1 MNVGINIDM
10 NNYKDSPPDLSTAE
24 GIRTA
29 VLKIKDDYINVGWDN
44 KAEVLA
50 SCHNRL
56 EYLMY
61 YYLPIGVLATMGW
74 ELDIDNWSVKLKLKN
89 KVTKEEYFYDLD
101 FEPDFME
108 TLDKMINQA
117 KEGIVENINKKARM
131 FDMYATHDINR
142 MMYLTDLKFNKLE
155 VRYVK

>member
-1 MNVGINIDM
+1 MNIGINIHV
-10 NNYKDSPPDLSTAE
+10 NNYKESPPDLSTAE
-24 GIRTA
+24 GIKTA
-29 VLKIKDDYINVGWDN
+29 ILRIKNDYINVGWDN
-44 KAEVLA
+44 KAEVLS

-56 EYLMY
+56 EYMLY
-61 YYLPIGVLATMGW
+61 YYLPLVTLGF
-74 ELDIDNWSVKLKLKN
+74 ELDIVNWVVKVRLYS

-108 TLDKMINQA
+108 TLDKMITKA
-117 KEGIVENINKKARM
+117 KEGIVENINKKANM
-131 FDMYATHDINR
+131 FDMYAKHDINR